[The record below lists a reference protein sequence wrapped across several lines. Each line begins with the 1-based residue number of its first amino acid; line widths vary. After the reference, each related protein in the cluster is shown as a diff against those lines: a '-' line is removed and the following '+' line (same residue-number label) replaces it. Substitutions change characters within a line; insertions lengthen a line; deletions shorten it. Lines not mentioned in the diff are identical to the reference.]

1 MRAARVSVE
10 TIGRRY
16 VDAFNRRDIE
26 GLVALSHSAIEF
38 RPTMLVGARRRYDGH
53 EGLRRWFEEMGGS
66 EIEIQIRVSEVR
78 ALGDDGFLVLSEI
91 LLDDKLVSPAAML
104 ARLAGDGRIIEARS
118 FLTDEEMLR
127 QVGWAPDPSPEDE

>member
-26 GLVALSHSAIEF
+26 GLVALSHPAIEF

-66 EIEIQIRVSEVR
+66 EIELQIHVREVR
-78 ALGDDGFLVLSEI
+78 ALGDDDFLVLSEI

-104 ARLAGDGRIIEARS
+104 ARLADDGRIIEARS

-127 QVGWAPDPSPEDE
+127 QVGWAPDPPPEGE